1 MELLY
6 AIPPT
11 HMAMLVYLALESGAG
26 RPRDLV
32 SHIEVEALATAKGY
46 DEMMGVL
53 DDEYIRE
60 DYVKADEV
68 SQVYERMR
76 RDAGTT
82 MKDYLL
88 NLGRAKHM
96 LEKKTKAPQSRISV
110 TPDTCCGEVVFPPSN
125 SDRR

>member
-6 AIPPT
+6 TIPPT

-32 SHIEVEALATAKGY
+32 SHIEVEALATAKVY
-46 DEMMGVL
+46 DEMMSVL

-68 SQVYERMR
+68 SQVYERMKR
-76 RDAGTT
+76 EAGTT
-82 MKDYLL
+82 MKDYWLKPTTCKAHAGEGRQRH
-88 NLGRAKHM
+88 NDLGY
-96 LEKKTKAPQSRISV
+96 
-110 TPDTCCGEVVFPPSN
+110 
-125 SDRR
+125 